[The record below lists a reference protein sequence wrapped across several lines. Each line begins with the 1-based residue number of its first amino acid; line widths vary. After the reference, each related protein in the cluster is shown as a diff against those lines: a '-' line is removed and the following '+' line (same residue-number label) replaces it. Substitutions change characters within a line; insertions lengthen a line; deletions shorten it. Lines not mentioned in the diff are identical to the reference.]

1 MGHDPKKIL
10 GLCSLKSEQG
20 QCNWTKEKA
29 DTLVPFLGG
38 QTDTST
44 QDGVETGSRLLST
57 FLLLAS

>member
-10 GLCSLKSEQG
+10 GLCSLKLEQG
-20 QCNWTKEKA
+20 QCNWKKEKA
-29 DTLVPFLGG
+29 DIRVPFLGG
-38 QTDTST
+38 LTDTST